1 MAYICAAVNPK
12 NTPSSRFIHTVVLLN
27 LCVHLVTLTS
37 SCVSDVVKDAR
48 HSRVDSLN
56 LLSYQQ
62 RYRNIEQSLF
72 YAREAELLAT
82 NYADGMAEALNHE
95 AYVCYQQM
103 DFDGAISLCQK
114 VYQTTNNQ
122 LELLVADVMMMKVC
136 QRTSDDTHF
145 FLYRNQA
152 EKRLK
157 RIGEAEHMLSGHNHD
172 RLVFARSEFRIVSS
186 TYFYYLQQY
195 DRALNEINLVR
206 NECPDIT
213 SRDTAQWLYYT
224 YMKGSGGLCEGDTS
238 LEIRLRE
245 FDFLFRCYT
254 QSRSSA
260 FLYFEANS
268 LQALASLLKDDA
280 VRDLIK
286 QERRGAYEYLSS
298 LYGNVESD
306 SLSQEEELP
315 FALAR
320 RALECFEHY
329 DDLFQTACA
338 YRTLG
343 ELEFHRHNYDAALVF
358 YQNALSFVNQHHAI
372 YYPQDSTRFLKA
384 YAVDDTQS
392 VEVQW
397 LQTPNVKTVPEWI
410 AGIRQQMS
418 MAYSALDERQASD
431 YNRNVY
437 LDLLEHTRQDNE
449 QESRY
454 QELSE
459 DTRILTWWL
468 VAVLALI
475 FLFLVLWMIWL
486 VRWRHQNAAY
496 TAQLQQ
502 ALEEGWRILFSQN
515 EKEQESAFHAMEQQE
530 LLRPYLDFAQ
540 HNRKLLSDLDDE
552 RQMLLEEKQVA
563 ELRITENKR
572 KNVENRAKMML
583 VYGVLPFLD
592 RIRNEV
598 RRLGQSSERSIE
610 RLQYIDELVDKINE
624 YNDLITQWIQLR
636 QGELN
641 LHIESF
647 AVQELFEVIARGS
660 MKFQQ
665 KGISLQVNPSDAWIK
680 ADKALTLFMLN
691 TLADNAGKF
700 TSHGGQITIGATE
713 TEYYVELYVSDTGCG
728 LSAEDID
735 TICNSKVYNASEI
748 GQANEEVKSHK
759 GTGFGLL
766 NCKGII
772 EKYRKT
778 NNLFNVCLFGIESI
792 LGQGSRFYFRLPR
805 IMRKALHLLV
815 LMFTMSL
822 TSCDMIP
829 QRMRTSYLD
838 VVVPD
843 SVLMHPHIKGAVRCV
858 DSLYEANI
866 HAQYYKALTYAD
878 SACCYLNFYVQ
889 GSGVNALP
897 FIDLRKDE
905 SVAEFPE
912 SSWLNAGIILDYK
925 LLLTLRNE
933 TAVAAL
939 ALHDWVLYAHNNE
952 AYTRLYKALSED
964 TSLDAYCT
972 LMERTRTNR
981 NISLALVLIFIPVA
995 LWGFYFV
1002 VFCRRMQLRRNMM
1015 QVLHINKSL
1024 LAEVMSRPMRI
1035 HDVNSLQPLLQK
1047 IAEGLDEIHPT
1058 MGVSL
1063 LLHDDEDAEFITVSY
1078 GILGISE
1085 SMAADLMKQC
1095 LQAEQRMDWNEL
1107 QLRAYP
1113 LIFEQ
1118 PDHTP
1123 YGFGVL
1129 LIHSESGVLFEAQQ
1143 MTEEWVLRYVSLLIY
1158 QTVMRQKWGT
1168 ETLETAE
1175 EERARAVYEMEK
1187 LHVQNQVLDNCL
1199 STITHET
1206 MYYPGRIR
1214 KMVKVL
1220 KQANVD
1226 EAIFLQTVHELSEL
1240 TTYYKEVYSLLCAQA
1255 DRQLTEVSF
1264 RRSQVSVDEM
1274 LNRIEHLFK
1283 SKQARLQNSCALS
1296 VRATTS
1302 NLYVRADYHLL
1313 NYLMELLMVESIER
1327 SKCLTECCL
1336 QLTAEPDNGFVRF
1349 TWCETL
1355 TALSTKQV
1363 EQLFMPESGL
1373 FSYLICKQIIREHD
1387 MYTNHCGCRMTTMM
1401 NEEENSCTIMFTL
1414 PIVK

>member
-72 YAREAELLAT
+72 YAREAEFLAT

-843 SVLMHPHIKGAVRCV
+843 SVLMHPHIKGAVRCM

-981 NISLALVLIFIPVA
+981 NISLALVLIFVPVA

-1123 YGFGVL
+1123 YCFGVL

-1199 STITHET
+1199 STIKHET

-1283 SKQARLQNSCALS
+1283 SKQARLQSSCALS

-1336 QLTAEPDNGFVRF
+1336 QLTAEPDNGFIRF
-1349 TWCETL
+1349 TWCETP